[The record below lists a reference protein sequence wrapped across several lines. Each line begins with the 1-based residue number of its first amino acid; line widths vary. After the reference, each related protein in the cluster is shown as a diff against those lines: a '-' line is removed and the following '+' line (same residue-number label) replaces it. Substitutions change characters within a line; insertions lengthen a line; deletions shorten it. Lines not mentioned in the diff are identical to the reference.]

1 MDMMAEGKEYGRSM
15 IMDDEMFTSANE
27 RDTEYDRSCDRIN
40 LSASFV
46 GLLFASSFFP
56 INKSA

>member
-1 MDMMAEGKEYGRSM
+1 MDMMAEGKEY
-15 IMDDEMFTSANE
+15 E
-27 RDTEYDRSCDRIN
+27 RDTECDRSCDRIN

>member
-27 RDTEYDRSCDRIN
+27 RDTECDRSCDRIN
-40 LSASFV
+40 
-46 GLLFASSFFP
+46 GLLFAPSFFP
-56 INKSA
+56 IDKSA